1 MRLVLLSS
9 LLLTLLAGC
18 RPAPEE
24 GAFEGPG
31 WSEEEGF
38 LVEADQLLVGLTYLQ
53 VRNAP
58 EPGNRFGELANTIGE
73 GIYASEPEGWVGA
86 AFRNQGK
93 LHWWTMTVWESEEAM
108 VDWMVSEHHG
118 QAMQEIGDVAIRAK
132 STNVWRPVDEL
143 PMSWDEATSII
154 DGLDWYT
161 HPKMSQED
169 QQDPP
174 D

>member
-58 EPGNRFGELANTIGE
+58 EPGNQ
-73 GIYASEPEGWVGA
+73 ASRSYFFAAALLSAPE
-86 AFRNQGK
+86 QM
-93 LHWWTMTVWESEEAM
+93 LMTRYGM
-108 VDWMVSEHHG
+108 PRD
-118 QAMQEIGDVAIRAK
+118 
-132 STNVWRPVDEL
+132 L
-143 PMSWDEATSII
+143 
-154 DGLDWYT
+154 
-161 HPKMSQED
+161 
-169 QQDPP
+169 
-174 D
+174 